1 MMQLWYFQ
9 TFKGKN
15 WSAESKSVFV
25 TANYENVIDQAD
37 L

>member
-1 MMQLWYFQ
+1 MQLWYFQ

-15 WSAESKSVFV
+15 WNAESKSVFV
-25 TANYENVIDQAD
+25 TANYQNERDQAN